1 MKIIYSPN
9 IHWRANPPKFPT
21 ENNYISFSGNNFDDY
36 TIAKTTL
43 NTLVVLNGRPSP
55 VTQGI
60 KILIE
65 DCNYTTEKLNELCEA
80 GWDGVFPIPGVNY
93 VSLAT
98 DIDFYKTLIE
108 HLNIQGGLEVL
119 QTLKDVGYLKYIV
132 KDVNVETLIES
143 PAFSASL
150 LRDSGSNKAYQDGW
164 RLFQGVESQ
173 IRDFKL
179 NILSHNSE
187 KKTIPFKFESNLLP
201 YDINVLIGSNG
212 IGKSYCL
219 KSLVEYWLKTGMGHK
234 KVLEESGH
242 EPFDVRPNI
251 NNLILVSYSPFEEFN
266 LTATTTTKKE
276 TGKSDESGYRYF
288 GFRHKQEDGTIG
300 ICCDLPKVDASNS
313 LVNAIFEDEKFKDES
328 WWVNKFDAVESAL
341 INALGIDSLA
351 IKAQDNKVEKI
362 KRLHPELMNNENL
375 IQLNSEIADDLYDG
389 EFKSLCQLTEGIQFI
404 KDGKVKELSSGQRL
418 FSYIVINV
426 VGAIREHSLVVI
438 DEPELFLHPTLEV
451 EFISLL
457 KTILKPFK
465 SKAILATHS
474 VSIVREVPSNCVHI
488 FRDEEKGQGLEIVKP
503 PFETFGGG
511 VQRISSYVFGDKAV
525 SKPFDSWL
533 NDQIKNKSDSERL
546 IKELGEEINEQL
558 IMKIQ
563 RLGRLSDGS

>member
-1 MKIIYSPN
+1 MKIIYTPNLRWSESP
-9 IHWRANPPKFPT
+9 PLFPL
-21 ENNYISFSGNNFDDY
+21 EESYISLSGNNFDDY
-36 TIAKTTL
+36 STGQTTL
-43 NTLVVLNGRPSP
+43 NTIMVINKIQSP
-55 VTQGI
+55 VSAVI
-60 KILIE
+60 KIIIE
-65 DCNYTTEKLNELCEA
+65 DCDYTAKKLNELCEE

-93 VSLAT
+93 TSLPT
-98 DIDFYKTLIE
+98 NIDFYK
-108 HLNIQGGLEVL
+108 VL
-119 QTLKDVGYLKYIV
+119 LSHFNQKDIYQALDKIKDVGYLKNILGDERV
-132 KDVNVETLIES
+132 DELIDTPIFTS
-143 PAFSASL
+143 SL
-150 LRDSGSNKAYQDGW
+150 LRDTGSNKAYQDGW
-164 RLFQGVESQ
+164 RLFQGEESQ
-173 IRDFKL
+173 IRDFQL
-179 NILSHNSE
+179 NILSHKGD
-187 KKTIPFKFESNLLP
+187 KKSIPFKFESNLLP

-212 IGKSYCL
+212 IGKSFCL
-219 KSLVEYWLKTGMGHK
+219 KSLVEYWLQTGMGHK

-266 LTATTTTKKE
+266 FTNTKKE
-276 TGKSDESGYRYF
+276 VGKSDESGYSYF
-288 GFRHKQEDGTIG
+288 GFRHKREDGSIG
-300 ICCDLPKVDASNS
+300 ISRDLPKVDAINS
-313 LVNAIFEDEKFKDES
+313 LIDAIYEDETFQNES
-328 WWVNKFDAVESAL
+328 WWVNKFSAVESAL

-362 KRLHPELMNNENL
+362 RRLYPKLMNNENL
-375 IQLNSEIADDLYDG
+375 IQLNSEIADNLYDG
-389 EFKSLCQLTEGIQFI
+389 QFKSLCQLTEGIQFI

-457 KTILKPFK
+457 KTVLKPFK

-474 VSIVREVPSNCVHI
+474 VSVVREVPTKCVHI
-488 FRDEEKGQGLEIVKP
+488 FRDEGQGLEVVSP

-546 IKELGEEINEQL
+546 IRELGEEINEQL